1 MGSIWPVRG
10 GHVAEARGAAACRAQ
25 HAATARGTRRAG
37 PGRQWPATPRAA
49 GRRRGFCGGTRGR
62 GGRPIAGMG
71 SPQVSTGG
79 GAAACETGR
88 ANSGERKRLED
99 NATQTQQLGRLAA
112 AGRS

>member
-1 MGSIWPVRG
+1 VPSMQQRLDERGERARAGSGQPLPVLRG
-10 GHVAEARGAAACRAQ
+10 VDVDSAAVHVGGVAGRPV
-25 HAATARGTRRAG
+25 TRRS
-37 PGRQWPATPRAA
+37 P
-49 GRRRGFCGGTRGR
+49 
-62 GGRPIAGMG
+62 GMG